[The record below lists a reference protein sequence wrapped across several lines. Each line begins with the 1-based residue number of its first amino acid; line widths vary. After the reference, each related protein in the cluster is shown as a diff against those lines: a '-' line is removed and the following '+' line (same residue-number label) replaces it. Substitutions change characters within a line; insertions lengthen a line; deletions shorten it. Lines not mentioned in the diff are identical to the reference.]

1 MRAARVYLLI
11 AMLGFAHRP
20 ACGQDRPASKE
31 ATVPFNG
38 KSEGKAAVVPSQKA
52 LVAAPSRLTDRPE
65 DEKAIRATAE
75 AFIRAYNS
83 GDAKALAALFAPE
96 SEVIDEYGDRIVGR
110 DKIGDE
116 YSALFESTPRSKLE
130 LTTESLRFLGA
141 DTAKEE
147 GQIRLQPGD
156 GGPSSVRRYVVF
168 YVKRDGKWQYSC
180 VREDHDITLSPHERL
195 EPLQWL
201 VGDWLDESVD
211 AVVQVHS
218 DWSKDGNFLL
228 RDFTMHV
235 QGQPAMTVTERIGWD
250 PLSRQIK
257 SWVFDSAGGYGEGL
271 WTQDATRWIIKS
283 TGVLPDG
290 RVAAATHTIARINDY
305 TYRWASLERTVGGRV
320 VPETESYVMV
330 RTPPSP
336 RSAVKAR

>member
-1 MRAARVYLLI
+1 MRAARISLLI
-11 AMLGFAHRP
+11 AIIGIAYHP
-20 ACGQDRPASKE
+20 ARGQDGPAPKE
-31 ATVPFNG
+31 AAVPFSG
-38 KSEGKAAVVPSQKA
+38 KSVGKAATSPAQID
-52 LVAAPSRLTDRPE
+52 LMVAPGRLTNRPE
-65 DEKAIRATAE
+65 EEKAIRATTE

-83 GDAKALAALFAPE
+83 GDAKALAALFAPD
-96 SEVIDEYGDRIVGR
+96 SEMIDEYGDRIVGQ
-110 DKIGDE
+110 DNIKNE
-116 YSALFESTPRSKLE
+116 YSVLFESTPRNKLE
-130 LTTESLRFLGA
+130 LMTQSLRFLGA

-156 GGPSSVRRYVVF
+156 ESPPSIRRYVVF
-168 YVKRDGKWQYSC
+168 YVKQNEKWRYSC
-180 VREDHDITLSPHERL
+180 VREENDVTLSPHDRL

-201 VGDWLDESVD
+201 IGDWIDESGD
-211 AVVQVHS
+211 AVVHVHS

-228 RDFTMHV
+228 RDFTVHV
-235 QGQPAMTVTERIGWD
+235 QGKPAMTVTERIGWD

-271 WTQDATRWIIKS
+271 WTQDATRWLIKS

-290 RVAAATHTIARINDY
+290 RVAAATHVVARLTNH
-305 TYRWASLERTVGGRV
+305 TYRWASLERTVGGKV

>member
-1 MRAARVYLLI
+1 MS
-11 AMLGFAHRP
+11 M
-20 ACGQDRPASKE
+20 
-31 ATVPFNG
+31 ATGSSV
-38 KSEGKAAVVPSQKA
+38 QT
-52 LVAAPSRLTDRPE
+52 R
-65 DEKAIRATAE
+65 
-75 AFIRAYNS
+75 S
-83 GDAKALAALFAPE
+83 GMNTQHF
-96 SEVIDEYGDRIVGR
+96 
-110 DKIGDE
+110 
-116 YSALFESTPRSKLE
+116 FESTPRSKLE

-168 YVKRDGKWQYSC
+168 YVKRDGKWRYSC
-180 VREDHDITLSPHERL
+180 VREDHDITLSPRERL

-201 VGDWLDESVD
+201 VGDWLDESDD

-235 QGQPAMTVTERIGWD
+235 QGKPAMTVTERIGWD

-290 RVAAATHTIARINDY
+290 RVAAATHTIARMNDY

>member
-20 ACGQDRPASKE
+20 AWGQDRHASKE

-52 LVAAPSRLTDRPE
+52 LVVAPSRPE

-110 DKIGDE
+110 DKIGGE

-147 GQIRLQPGD
+147 GQIRLQPGK
-156 GGPSSVRRYVVF
+156 GGPWSVRRYVVF
-168 YVKRDGKWQYSC
+168 YVKREGKWQYSC
-180 VREDHDITLSPHERL
+180 VREDHDITLSPRERL

-218 DWSKDGNFLL
+218 DWS
-228 RDFTMHV
+228 
-235 QGQPAMTVTERIGWD
+235 
-250 PLSRQIK
+250 
-257 SWVFDSAGGYGEGL
+257 
-271 WTQDATRWIIKS
+271 
-283 TGVLPDG
+283 
-290 RVAAATHTIARINDY
+290 
-305 TYRWASLERTVGGRV
+305 
-320 VPETESYVMV
+320 
-330 RTPPSP
+330 
-336 RSAVKAR
+336 

>member
-1 MRAARVYLLI
+1 MRVTLVSLAI
-11 AMLGFAHRP
+11 AMLGIMHRP
-20 ACGQDRPASKE
+20 VWGQDRPASRG

-38 KSEGKAAVVPSQKA
+38 KVEGKAAVVPSQTA
-52 LVAAPSRLTDRPE
+52 LVAAPSQLTDRPE

-75 AFIRAYNS
+75 AFIKAYNS
-83 GDAKALAALFAPE
+83 GNAKAMAALFATD
-96 SEVIDEYGDRIVGR
+96 SEVIDEYGDRIVGP
-110 DKIGDE
+110 DKIEDE
-116 YSALFESTPRSKLE
+116 YSALFELTPRSKLD

-141 DTAKEE
+141 DAAKEE

-156 GGPSSVRRYVVF
+156 GGSLSVRRYVVF
-168 YVKRDGKWQYSC
+168 YVKRDGKWQYSF
-180 VREDHDITLSPHERL
+180 VREDHDVTLSPRERL

-201 VGDWLDESVD
+201 AGDWLDESDD

-228 RDFTMHV
+228 RDFTVHI
-235 QGQPAMTVTERIGWD
+235 QGKPAMTVNERIGWD

-257 SWVFDSAGGYGEGL
+257 SWVFDSSGGYGEGL
-271 WTQDATRWIIKS
+271 WTQDATGWIIKS

-290 RVAAATHTIARINDY
+290 RLAAATHIIARLNKN